1 VVSHLAMF
9 RQNFRLLI
17 AYFPSFAP
25 LAPLLLG
32 VTFARQ
38 LGRRDL
44 PRHAGTALTAVLAGV
59 LTISMVTIRHPLLPD
74 AVIHL
79 SRPDAID
86 TLASASGRLREL
98 VPWGERVFLFSEPV
112 SAYLA
117 GLDAPPQQFM
127 SAVGTLAPESGDP
140 GAVAK
145 SGAWGTVE
153 INRWLGDETRYAII
167 SEAQLRA
174 VENARPQA
182 VARIRALLSERFSRI
197 GSVEGSAWL
206 VFDVYRRRS

>member
-1 VVSHLAMF
+1 MF

-32 VTFARQ
+32 VTFARH

-44 PRHAGTALTAVLAGV
+44 PRHAGTTLTVVLVGALM
-59 LTISMVTIRHPLLPD
+59 ISMVTTRHPLLPD

-79 SRPDAID
+79 ARPDTID
-86 TLASASGRLREL
+86 TLTSASGRLREL
-98 VPWGERVFLFSEPV
+98 VPWDERVFLFSEPV

-117 GLDAPPQQFM
+117 GLDAPPQQLM
-127 SAVGTLAPESGDP
+127 SAVGTLAPESADP

-153 INRWLGDETRYAII
+153 INRWLGNEMRYAII
-167 SEAQLRA
+167 SEVQLRA
-174 VENARPQA
+174 VEKARPQV
-182 VARIRALLSERFSRI
+182 VARIRALLAERFSRI
-197 GSVEGSAWL
+197 GSVEGSGWL